1 MKLAMYQMENG
12 GNMEQNLKK
21 SLAAIEEAAKAGADL
36 ILFPEVDLEKSRQIR
51 VRRPYT
57 NLRRPEWYR

>member
-12 GNMEQNLKK
+12 GSMEQNLKK
-21 SLAAIEEAAKAGADL
+21 NLAAIEEAAKAGADL

-51 VRRPYT
+51 ARRPYT

>member
-12 GNMEQNLKK
+12 GSVEQNLKK

-36 ILFPEVDLEKSRQIR
+36 ILFPEV
-51 VRRPYT
+51 
-57 NLRRPEWYR
+57 